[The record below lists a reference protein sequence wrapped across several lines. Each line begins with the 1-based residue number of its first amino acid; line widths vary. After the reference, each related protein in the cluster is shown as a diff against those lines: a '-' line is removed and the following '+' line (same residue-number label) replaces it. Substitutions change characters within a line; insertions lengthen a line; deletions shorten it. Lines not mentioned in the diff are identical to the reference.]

1 VSKPR
6 TRLQFEELEARTLLS
21 STALSSAALGDGLAA
36 LATSRQP
43 ALKGTLKGT
52 YQLGPS
58 VPASGATFELA
69 GSGNVTPLSKVTA
82 SGFLQA
88 LRFIST
94 GHAGGLVTL
103 TNRSGAVKLQLTGTS
118 AGASRLPKHFTFL
131 LVWGSG
137 AYAHLNHGGTV
148 NLTLTPA
155 KPTRPPHKLSSQVT
169 VPVSGKASSTTTG
182 NHTAG
187 TFTLTIGL

>member
-21 STALSSAALGDGLAA
+21 ATSLPSAALGHGLAA
-36 LATSRQP
+36 LATSKQP

-58 VPASGATFELA
+58 VAASGATFELA
-69 GSGNVTPLSKVTA
+69 GSGSVTPLSKVTA

-88 LRFIST
+88 LGFIST

-103 TNRSGAVKLQLTGTS
+103 TNRSGAVKLQLSGTS
-118 AGASRLPKHFTFL
+118 AGATRLPQHFTYL

-155 KPTRPPHKLSSQVT
+155 KPTKTPP
-169 VPVSGKASSTTTG
+169 KASTKLTVSHVSKPSATTTG
-182 NHTAG
+182 NRTAG
-187 TFTLTIGL
+187 TFTLTISL